1 MEKFSYF
8 LSFLFLFLK
17 STLFLV
23 SFCIVQCAE
32 SFIFL
37 AYKETLLVEFHVC
50 EIRITCNFRSIVF
63 FLFFFRNKKLKAV
76 MHFAGELFSFVIKN
90 LIYFLYVL
98 QHAIRVTGLC
108 GGGVHILGNSCAES
122 SSWCSQGMGN
132 AAVLPSRAP
141 YCRCKFYLLYWLF
154 LQSGWSDFVVHF
166 QQEDTFL
173 CLREVFSSMTFPGFF
188 TFLKKS

>member
-1 MEKFSYF
+1 MQDSNLNLINNRRCFFEKI
-8 LSFLFLFLK
+8 FLFPQL
-17 STLFLV
+17 
-23 SFCIVQCAE
+23 
-32 SFIFL
+32 
-37 AYKETLLVEFHVC
+37 
-50 EIRITCNFRSIVF
+50 
-63 FLFFFRNKKLKAV
+63 RNKKLKAV

-90 LIYFLYVL
+90 LIYFLYVS

-122 SSWCSQGMGN
+122 SSRCSQGMGN

-154 LQSGWSDFVVHF
+154 LQSCWSDFVVHF
-166 QQEDTFL
+166 QQEDTSL
-173 CLREVFSSMTFPGFF
+173 CLGEVFSSMTLPGFF

>member
-1 MEKFSYF
+1 MQDSNLNLQNLINNRRCFFGKI
-8 LSFLFLFLK
+8 FLFPQLPFSFPK
-17 STLFLV
+17 IDLV
-23 SFCIVQCAE
+23 FSVIQCAE

-63 FLFFFRNKKLKAV
+63 FFFFRNKKLKAV

-122 SSWCSQGMGN
+122 SS
-132 AAVLPSRAP
+132 
-141 YCRCKFYLLYWLF
+141 
-154 LQSGWSDFVVHF
+154 
-166 QQEDTFL
+166 
-173 CLREVFSSMTFPGFF
+173 
-188 TFLKKS
+188 